1 MNNLD
6 KIKRSEKQI
15 AEQTTKQFPVIL
27 QLFDD
32 GISLLVD
39 ATAILEGSSKAINHH
54 TQDGASQTA
63 AWRFL
68 STLPISAN
76 CSFQIALAGNYLVAK
91 HILRLAL
98 EETVKLGYYVT
109 FPEQALQQIVRDSD
123 NDHISLGR
131 MLQQLDPQNQRG
143 FIKLHGYLST
153 GYSHAN
159 LNLPP
164 ELLSTADGKPI
175 YISGGPCFLP
185 DVFEPIAQQLLIL
198 VANAVKFTLKRFPI
212 LFENANW
219 TARAL
224 AFIKS
229 ILESSGIQIPKAGD
243 EESQEAAYR

>member
-6 KIKRSEKQI
+6 KIKNSEKQI
-15 AEQTTKQFPVIL
+15 AEQTTKQFPAIM
-27 QLFDD
+27 QLFDE

-39 ATAILEGSSKAINHH
+39 ATTILEDSSKAINQH

-76 CSFQIALAGNYLVAK
+76 YSFQIALAGNYLVAK

-98 EETVKLGYYVT
+98 EETIKLGYYVS

-123 NDHISLGR
+123 NDHVNLSR
-131 MLQQLDPQNQRG
+131 MLQQLDPENRLEL
-143 FIKLHGYLST
+143 IKLHAHLSKA
-153 GYSHAN
+153 YSHAN

-164 ELLSTADGKPI
+164 ELLFTADGKPI

-185 DVFEPIAQQLLIL
+185 DVFKAIAQQLLIL
-198 VANAVKFTLKRFPI
+198 VANALKFILKRFPI
-212 LFENANW
+212 LFENAIW

-229 ILESSGIQIPKAGD
+229 ILESMGIQIPKAGN
-243 EESQEAAYR
+243 EESQEAD